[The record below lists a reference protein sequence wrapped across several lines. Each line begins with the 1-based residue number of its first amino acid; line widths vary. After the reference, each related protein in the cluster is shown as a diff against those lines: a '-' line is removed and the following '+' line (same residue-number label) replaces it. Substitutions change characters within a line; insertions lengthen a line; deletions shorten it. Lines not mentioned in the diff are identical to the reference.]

1 MVGLSMALTIAVCI
15 GSFVWIYAQVE
26 PVIGDFVDASTV
38 APTTIGQA
46 NADDQAEEEPADEEP
61 ETPEEPTQEET
72 PEPEA
77 EDPVEES
84 NIVDPTDTDAEPEP
98 TPTPEDDFE
107 VTHVISAEV
116 PINLRPGP
124 GVGTGAPVGNSLPPG
139 TELQYLDDTQPSQ
152 DPNAD
157 GDTSWLNFRVED
169 GREGWIR
176 QIDVDA
182 VNAGQ

>member
-1 MVGLSMALTIAVCI
+1 MVGLSMAITIALCI

-26 PVIGDFVDASTV
+26 PVIGDFVDAATV
-38 APTTIGQA
+38 GPTTVSQDTHEG
-46 NADDQAEEEPADEEP
+46 EPDEEATAAP
-61 ETPEEPTQEET
+61 QDEET

-77 EDPVEES
+77 E
-84 NIVDPTDTDAEPEP
+84 
-98 TPTPEDDFE
+98 TPEADSNVVEPSDNEPKPTATREVEFK
-107 VTHVISAEV
+107 VTHIVSAEV

-124 GVGTGAPVGNSLPPG
+124 GVGSGDPVGNSLPPG
-139 TELQYLDDTQPSQ
+139 TELQYLDKTQPSQ

-157 GDTSWLNFRVED
+157 GDTAWMNFRLED

-176 QIDVDA
+176 QIDVSS